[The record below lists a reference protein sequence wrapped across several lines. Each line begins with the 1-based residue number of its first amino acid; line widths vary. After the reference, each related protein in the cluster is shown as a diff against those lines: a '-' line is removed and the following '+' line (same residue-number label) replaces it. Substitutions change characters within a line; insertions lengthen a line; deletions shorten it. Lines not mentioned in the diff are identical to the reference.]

1 MTAQTATV
9 RTKPRAT
16 TARGAR
22 KVVTQSRVNRT
33 HVSRIGITMG
43 DPSGI
48 GPEIIVA
55 TLAEMPAQARSNSVV
70 IGNLGLLQRA
80 DKLRKTG
87 LKFVAGVDA
96 SNGDVPVVDVPT
108 KDQEKITDGK
118 ATPAGGEAAYRYVE
132 KAVELALAGDI
143 SVIVTAPLNKAAMH
157 SAGHHFD
164 GHTELLAHLTGAKS
178 SFMLLAGDKLNAVH
192 VTTHMSLR
200 NATEK
205 PGVERVLETIR
216 AGNEHFREL
225 GIEHPRIAVAGLN
238 PHCGEGGIFGNE
250 EAERITPAVEAAKK
264 EGINVQGPISGD
276 TVFYRALKGEFDL
289 VVAQYHDQGHIP
301 TKLIAFDETVN
312 VSLGLPIRRT
322 SVDHGT
328 AFDIAWKGVANNTNM
343 KSAIAYARRMA
354 DVHGA

>member
-1 MTAQTATV
+1 
-9 RTKPRAT
+9 
-16 TARGAR
+16 
-22 KVVTQSRVNRT
+22 
-33 HVSRIGITMG
+33 MG

-55 TLAEMPAQARSNSVV
+55 TLAEMSDEARSQSAVV
-70 IGNLGLLQRA
+70 GNFDLLRRA
-80 DKLRKTG
+80 DKVRGTKLSFVEG
-87 LKFVAGVDA
+87 LQA
-96 SNGDVPVVDVPT
+96 SKGQVPVIHVDT
-108 KDQEKITDGK
+108 KNQDRIVDGE
-118 ATPAGGEAAYRYVE
+118 ASAAGGEAAYRYVE
-132 KAVELALAGDI
+132 KAVQLCLAGDI

-164 GHTELLAHLTGAKS
+164 GHTELLAELTGAKS

-200 NATEK
+200 NAAIK
-205 PGVERVLETIR
+205 PTVERVLATIR
-216 AGNEHFREL
+216 AGHAHFVEL
-225 GIEHPRIAVAGLN
+225 GVAHPRIAVAGLN
-238 PHCGEGGIFGNE
+238 PHCGEGGIFGDE
-250 EAERITPAVEAAKK
+250 EQTRIAPAIEAARK
-264 EGINVQGPISGD
+264 EGIDVQGPISGD

-328 AFDIAWKGVANNTNM
+328 AFDIAWKGIANNTNM

-354 DVHGA
+354 DQGAG

>member
-1 MTAQTATV
+1 M
-9 RTKPRAT
+9 KSS
-16 TARGAR
+16 
-22 KVVTQSRVNRT
+22 K
-33 HVSRIGITMG
+33 IGITMG
-43 DPSGI
+43 DPAGI

-55 TLAEMPAQARSNSVV
+55 TLAEMSDEARSQSAV
-70 IGNLGLLQRA
+70 IGNLDMLRRA
-80 DKLRKTG
+80 DSILGTS
-87 LKFVAGVDA
+87 LTFVEGVQA
-96 SNGDVPVVDVPT
+96 SNGAVPVLHVAT
-108 KDQEKITDGK
+108 KNQDQIVDGK
-118 ATPAGGEAAYRYVE
+118 ASAAAGEAAYRYVE
-132 KAVELALAGDI
+132 KAVELCLAGEI

-200 NATEK
+200 NAAEK
-205 PGVERVLETIR
+205 PTIERVLATIR
-216 AGNEHFREL
+216 AGHEHFREL
-225 GIEHPRIAVAGLN
+225 GYERPRIAVAGLN
-238 PHCGEGGIFGNE
+238 PHCGEGGIFGDE
-250 EAERITPAVEAAKK
+250 ESTRIAPAIEAAKR
-264 EGINVQGPISGD
+264 EGMDVQGPISGD

-328 AFDIAWKGVANNTNM
+328 AFDIAWKGIANNTNM

-354 DVHGA
+354 DGGA

>member
-1 MTAQTATV
+1 MTA
-9 RTKPRAT
+9 RTET
-16 TARGAR
+16 GTNR
-22 KVVTQSRVNRT
+22 KSVT
-33 HVSRIGITMG
+33 RIGITMG

-55 TLAEMPAQARSNSVV
+55 TLAEMSAQSRSQSVV
-70 IGNLGLLQRA
+70 IGNIDLLRRA
-80 DKLRKTG
+80 DKLRATG
-87 LKFVAGVDA
+87 LQFVTGVDA
-96 SNGDVPVVDVPT
+96 DDGDVPVVHVPT
-108 KDQEKITDGK
+108 KDQEAITDGK
-118 ATPAGGEAAYRYVE
+118 QTAAGGEAAYRFVE
-132 KAVELALAGDI
+132 KAVELSLAGDI

-178 SFMLLAGDKLNAVH
+178 SFMLLASDKLNAIH

-200 NATEK
+200 NAAEK
-205 PGVERVLETIR
+205 PGVERVLATIR
-216 AGNEHFREL
+216 AGHEHFREL
-225 GIEHPRIAVAGLN
+225 GIKQPRIAVAGLN
-238 PHCGEGGIFGNE
+238 PHCGEGGIFGTE
-250 EAERITPAVEAAKK
+250 EAERIEPAVAAAKK

-328 AFDIAWKGVANNTNM
+328 AFDIAWKGVADNTNM

-354 DVHGA
+354 DGHGA